1 MIWEDAKTYCET
13 IYESLAVVQ
22 TADDWERLTAE
33 ADRHGLTV
41 TGWIGLYNIT
51 IWLWTV
57 YEPPMNITLLKWA
70 PGQPDNF
77 GGNEKCVAMVSNG
90 YWADYSCSEL
100 KPFICYNATFGGLIA
115 IPSPAMD
122 WDASRSYCLTYHT
135 DLASPKNETKNN
147 EFQQLVSHQGTS
159 WIGISR
165 RGWTWSNGVEAFGL
179 PWCPGHL
186 SNADQNNNCG
196 LVNNSLFE
204 DKQCD
209 NKYYFFCHT
218 PYTVRQQ
225 VMKLQFRGDDS
236 VFDPASQAAILQQY
250 PPPHSPLLRAAGP
263 DVVAVYPSHAEQV
276 CGGALRGRSSE
287 GRGPA
292 ASSPGSVEGRTE
304 GWMVNGPMNLGLS
317 LRLGRRSR
325 MSLVDSQTFCPG
337 R

>member
-159 WIGISR
+159 WIGI
-165 RGWTWSNGVEAFGL
+165 T
-179 PWCPGHL
+179 
-186 SNADQNNNCG
+186 
-196 LVNNSLFE
+196 
-204 DKQCD
+204 
-209 NKYYFFCHT
+209 
-218 PYTVRQQ
+218 YTVRQQ